1 MDASVLKKTVSRAAN
16 ISEDLSN
23 KQLDKGRNV
32 TWTANLLQGSEQAC
46 QENGIPDMQT
56 PIYLLL
62 FCSWNDILEWA
73 VK

>member
-1 MDASVLKKTVSRAAN
+1 MDASILKKTVSRAAEIGEN
-16 ISEDLSN
+16 LSN
-23 KQLDKGRNV
+23 KQLDEGRSV
-32 TWTANLLQGSEQAC
+32 TWAANLLQSSEQAC

>member
-1 MDASVLKKTVSRAAN
+1 MDIQTFKKAVSRAAD
-16 ISEDLSN
+16 ISEELSN
-23 KQLDKGRNV
+23 KQLNDGKIITQR
-32 TWTANLLQGSEQAC
+32 ANLLQGSEQAC